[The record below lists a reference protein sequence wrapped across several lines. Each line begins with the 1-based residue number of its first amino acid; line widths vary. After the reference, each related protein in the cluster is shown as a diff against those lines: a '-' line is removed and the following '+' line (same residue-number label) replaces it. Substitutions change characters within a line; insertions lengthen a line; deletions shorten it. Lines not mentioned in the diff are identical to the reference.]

1 MKLKSAVLLLA
12 CTGTFVIASACSS
25 SDDTPAAYGSTPNGS
40 AAGVI
45 TLHAGASA
53 LPADLADVADVR
65 ADRIV
70 FPAASLGTL
79 SAHKPG
85 DILLSDRQKAGTPGK
100 NPEGFLRRVVSV
112 TSAAEGTVVMTASAT
127 LQEAVDSLVVHTTLD
142 VPDLTADGPVST
154 TSLATA
160 TTLRPQGKGGT
171 TIKLLDYSGKQL
183 FEIKDTAKGSDG
195 MDVPYIVYA
204 SVETGTLGFSPSY
217 AFDADVGFLKLNS
230 FKVSATG
237 KLDANLVL
245 AAGVKFDP
253 SVDAARAAK
262 LAGKPLTKSFSKTL
276 AEYDVSLGSIGLGGI
291 SLPASAHYTAT
302 INCDF
307 AFTAPVEAKVG
318 GTASGSITAGLSYAG
333 GKLTPSFDKSATF
346 TPMAPVYTKEG
357 MARAYCTVSPK
368 FQLKF
373 FGVATAELTANAYA
387 GMGASETC
395 GGKDAA
401 GVDQALVHGDVE
413 AGMSA
418 KVLAQVDLF
427 GLYKWKKECTL
438 FDINTLQQYDTTY
451 PYPGGPTATCT
462 IAGPFPL
469 PPPVPANPAA
479 CFSETDPGTGTPPAT
494 GTGTGDPNGT
504 ADAGTVADSGDS
516 GKPLIPGTCT
526 HDVCTAGDKLGQ
538 ACDDC
543 TMKVCAAD
551 SYCCDT
557 FWGLS
562 CFDSVKQ
569 YCGKTC
575 GQ

>member
-1 MKLKSAVLLLA
+1 MKSKTAAFLLA
-12 CTGTFVIASACSS
+12 CTGTFAVISACSS
-25 SDDTPAAYGSTPNGS
+25 GVDAPAPFGSTPNGS
-40 AAGVI
+40 AAGVV
-45 TLHAGASA
+45 TLHQGTSA
-53 LPADLADVADVR
+53 LTADLADVADVR
-65 ADRIV
+65 ADRVV
-70 FPAASLGTL
+70 FPASAFAAL
-79 SAHKPG
+79 STHKAG
-85 DILLSDRQKAGTPGK
+85 DILLSDRQKPGTSGK
-100 NPEGFLRRVVSV
+100 NPEGFLRRVQSVSQV
-112 TSAAEGTVVMTASAT
+112 AEGTVVMTTPAT

-142 VPDLTADGPVST
+142 VPDLTTDGPVAT
-154 TSLATA
+154 TSLGSTM
-160 TTLRPQGKGGT
+160 LHPQGKGGT

-183 FEIKDTAKGSDG
+183 FEITDTATGSDG
-195 MDVPYIVYA
+195 MPVPYIVYA
-204 SVETGTLGFSPSY
+204 SIETGTLGFSPSY
-217 AFDADVGFLKLNS
+217 TFDADVGFLKLKS
-230 FKVSATG
+230 FKVNATG
-237 KLDANLVL
+237 KLDAKLVL

-318 GTASGSITAGLSYAG
+318 GTASGSITAGLSYADG
-333 GKLTPSFDKSATF
+333 TLTPSFDKSATF

-357 MARAYCTVSPK
+357 MARAYCTVSPT

-462 IAGPFPL
+462 VAGPFPL
-469 PPPVPANPAA
+469 PPPVPANPQS
-479 CFSETDPGTGTPPAT
+479 CFSETDPGTVTLPSS

-504 ADAGTVADSGDS
+504 ADAGTGDDGGDS

>member
-1 MKLKSAVLLLA
+1 MKLKTAAFLLA
-12 CTGTFVIASACSS
+12 CTGTFAVVACSS
-25 SDDTPAAYGSTPNGS
+25 GADAPAAYSSANGS

-45 TLHAGASA
+45 TLHQGTSA
-53 LPADLADVADVR
+53 LTAELADVADVR
-65 ADRIV
+65 ADRVV
-70 FPAASLGTL
+70 FPASSYAALA
-79 SAHKPG
+79 AHKPG
-85 DILLSDRQKAGTPGK
+85 DILLSDRQKPGTSGR
-100 NPEGFLRRVVSV
+100 NPEGFLRRVTSVSQ
-112 TSAAEGTVVMTASAT
+112 AAEGTVVMTAAAT

-142 VPDLTADGPVST
+142 VPDLTMDGPVST
-154 TSLATA
+154 ASAAALH
-160 TTLRPQGKGGT
+160 PQGKGGT

-183 FEIKDTAKGSDG
+183 FEINDTAMGSDG
-195 MDVPYIVYA
+195 MPVPYIVYA
-204 SVETGTLGFSPSY
+204 GIETGTLGFSPSY

-237 KLDANLVL
+237 KLEAKLVL

-253 SVDAARAAK
+253 SVDAARAAM

-276 AEYDVSLGSIGLGGI
+276 AEYDVNLGSIGLGGI

-346 TPMAPVYTKEG
+346 TPMPPEYTKEG
-357 MARAYCTVSPK
+357 MARAYCTVSPT

-373 FGVATAELTANAYA
+373 FGVATAELTASAYA

-401 GVDQALVHGDVE
+401 GVTQALVHGDVE

-418 KVLAQVDLF
+418 KVLAKVDLF

-469 PPPVPANPAA
+469 PPPVPANPQS
-479 CFSETDPGTGTPPAT
+479 CFGENDPGTGGT
-494 GTGTGDPNGT
+494 GTGTGTGGNPNGGGGGD
-504 ADAGTVADSGDS
+504 DAGGGTDGGDS

-526 HDVCTAGDKLGQ
+526 HDVCTAGEKLGQ